1 MSNLGNKDIMAKNIK
16 HYMES
21 RGVDRN
27 KICSDLNLK
36 YTTFTDWVNAKTYPR
51 IDKIEMLANYFGIT
65 KADLVEDFSSSNNDT
80 QLTKR
85 DERDIQK
92 RLKAILEDMDNDGMA
107 MFNGDAEMDEETR
120 ELLRVSIENSV
131 RLAKIRA
138 KEKFT
143 PKKYKK

>member
-1 MSNLGNKDIMAKNIK
+1 M
-16 HYMES
+16 
-21 RGVDRN
+21 DRN

>member
-107 MFNGDAEMDEETR
+107 MFNGDDEMDEETR